1 MEIVNVRIRARGLS
15 DEPFSPDD
23 LFQAGQ
29 LDMANVEEINTS
41 RNAYFG
47 MDHGWIDTPVYPRT
61 EIESSPTTG
70 PLIIEEYDA
79 TIVVPPEASAHIDAA
94 NNVRITFKTS

>member
-1 MEIVNVRIRARGLS
+1 MEIVNLRIRARGLS

-23 LFQAGQ
+23 LFHADQHDVTRVPGI
-29 LDMANVEEINTS
+29 DTS

-47 MDHGWIDTPVYPRT
+47 KDHGWIDTPVYPRSQ
-61 EIESSPTTG
+61 IRSSPTNG

-79 TIVVPPEASAHIDAA
+79 TIVVPPEASAHVDAA
-94 NNVRITFKTS
+94 NNVRITFKTP